1 MQPNAT
7 LFDSVRTFFFFP
19 FSRHPTFIVTAVWQT
34 VSKHQFHCVLQC
46 VVNNT
51 ESSTDPQSANCDGGT
66 SNSTAAATS
75 VLKKPETTDWAHL
88 CSTPH
93 LYLYPSGCF
102 TFLHVSHR
110 NHDRMCIVYA
120 GISQQHMHMQICW
133 QHFSISTC
141 RCQLQCR
148 AQATNT
154 HILPCVQCLFL
165 HMTGAIVC
173 NCMSTLSNVKRI
185 VYLYRWVQY
194 QWV

>member
-1 MQPNAT
+1 MQLYST
-7 LFDSVRTFFFFP
+7 LSGPFFFP
-19 FSRHPTFIVTAVWQT
+19 LSQHPRFIVTAVWQT
-34 VSKHQFHCVLQC
+34 VSKHQIHFVLQC

-66 SNSTAAATS
+66 SNSTAAATFI
-75 VLKKPETTDWAHL
+75 LKKPETTDSARL
-88 CSTPH
+88 RSTPH
-93 LYLYPSGCF
+93 LYLYLSGCF
-102 TFLHVSHR
+102 TFLHVSHCNR
-110 NHDRMCIVYA
+110 DRMCIVYA
-120 GISQQHMHMQICW
+120 DISTHMQMQVRW

-141 RCQLQCR
+141 PCQLQCR
-148 AQATNT
+148 AQAMNT